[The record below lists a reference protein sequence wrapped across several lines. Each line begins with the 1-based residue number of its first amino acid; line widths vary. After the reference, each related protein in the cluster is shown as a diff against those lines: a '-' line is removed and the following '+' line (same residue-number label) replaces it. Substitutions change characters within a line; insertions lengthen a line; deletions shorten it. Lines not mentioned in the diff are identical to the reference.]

1 MTLLMFQNWVLA
13 DTKPLGGTVAPING
27 LCLFSWDVNSSTSLS
42 CVVKAKL
49 NLPCTPGHS
58 NLRLWRLNGLT
69 IARQLLSEIFLL
81 RGSIKKINL
90 SQLCSAVLYS
100 AGVSFHKITFIYHR
114 LLNIKIDLAQVK
126 EQGWVNHLL
135 NSLQAASINVLFLR
149 ESAGF

>member
-1 MTLLMFQNWVLA
+1 MMVLVFQNWVLA
-13 DTKPLGGTVAPING
+13 DTKPLGSTVAPVNG
-27 LCLFSWDVNSSTSLS
+27 LCLFSWNVKSSTSLS
-42 CVVKAKL
+42 WAVKAKL

-58 NLRLWRLNGLT
+58 NPTLWTLGSLT
-69 IARQLLSEIFLL
+69 RAQQLLSEIFLL

-114 LLNIKIDLAQVK
+114 LLLNINIDLAQVK

-135 NSLQAASINVLFLR
+135 NGSQAASINVLVS
-149 ESAGF
+149 EN